1 MWNILYC
8 LTFYCYTLI
17 GNSEERA
24 FDHQFRDLTA
34 SSESESD
41 NTNMN
46 ESPPISLS
54 HQQSRSKQEDGKLVD
69 VEEEPSLTKVVSQ
82 LLVEVRDLKYEIAQL
97 RSQLWV
103 VNPKVRTTSALVFHQ
118 KRVDVAVSLVN
129 YEALYISNID

>member
-1 MWNILYC
+1 M
-8 LTFYCYTLI
+8 
-17 GNSEERA
+17 
-24 FDHQFRDLTA
+24 
-34 SSESESD
+34 
-41 NTNMN
+41 
-46 ESPPISLS
+46 
-54 HQQSRSKQEDGKLVD
+54 D

-103 VNPKVRTTSALVFHQ
+103 ANPKVRTTSALAFHQ